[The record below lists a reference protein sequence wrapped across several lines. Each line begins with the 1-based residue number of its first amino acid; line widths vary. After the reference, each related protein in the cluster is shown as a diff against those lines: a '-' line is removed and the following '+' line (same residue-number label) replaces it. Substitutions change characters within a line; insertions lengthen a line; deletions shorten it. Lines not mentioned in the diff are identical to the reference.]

1 MRLDGADR
9 HSRYL
14 GYAFYG
20 IAVDE
25 LQRHAGAFLFGKSG
39 ERSVN
44 VHLHAL
50 FAVVGASVSHSRTVR
65 IGGGTLSAVMV
76 VEHVAGYTIQPS
88 GERRR
93 TLKLVYVGVSL
104 NEGVLREVVAQL
116 LVSQSLVEEESS
128 YRRLILPDKLI
139 ESRFVMKSSHL

>member
-25 LQRHAGAFLFGKSG
+25 LQRHAGAFLVGKSG
-39 ERSVN
+39 ERSVD

-50 FAVVGASVSHSRTVR
+50 FAVGGASVSHSRTVR